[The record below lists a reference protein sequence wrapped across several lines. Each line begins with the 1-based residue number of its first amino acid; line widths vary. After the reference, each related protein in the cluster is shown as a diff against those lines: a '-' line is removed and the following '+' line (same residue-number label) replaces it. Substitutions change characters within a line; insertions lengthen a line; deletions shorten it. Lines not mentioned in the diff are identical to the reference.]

1 MTERADRAAGAPV
14 PVRRP
19 SAQVIVIAK
28 EPVAGRVKTRLTP
41 PFTPLQAA
49 LLAEAALSDTLH
61 AVAQVT
67 GARHVLAL
75 DGVPGRWL
83 PPGFDVIAQRGHGL
97 DERIAAAFD
106 EAYAG
111 LPVPV
116 VLIGM
121 DTPQVTASLLE
132 SAIRPLTDGSA
143 DAVLG
148 PADDGGFWLL
158 GLRQPDPMLVDG
170 VPMSTADTG
179 AAQLARLEDARLRV
193 LQLSSCTDVDDAAG
207 ALAVAAAI
215 PRSRFAA
222 TLRAMQRGPAL
233 VPAKPLPSRAARP
246 GRSTARGTGRVPL
259 S

>member
-1 MTERADRAAGAPV
+1 VTERADRAAGAPV

-61 AVAQVT
+61 AVAQVSC
-67 GARHVLAL
+67 ARHLLAL

-106 EAYAG
+106 EAYAD

-132 SAIRPLTDGSA
+132 LAIRPLADGSA

-148 PADDGGFWLL
+148 PANDGGFWLL
-158 GLRQPDPMLVDG
+158 GLRQPDPTLVDG
-170 VPMSTADTG
+170 VPMSTAGTG
-179 AAQLARLEDARLRV
+179 AAQLARLEDASLRV

-215 PRSRFAA
+215 PGSRFAA
-222 TLRAMQRGPAL
+222 TMRAMRRGRALAPAM
-233 VPAKPLPSRAARP
+233 PPPHHAARP
-246 GRSTARGTGRVPL
+246 GRSTARRAGRIPL